1 MKLFLNI
8 SLLFIGISP
17 LLMLS
22 NCKKA
27 QLLTDNSAKLEFSV
41 DTVLFDTVFTTIGS
55 TTKYFKIYNNN
66 SGKLIVS
73 DIWLAGGTQSQFR
86 INVDGD
92 AGVSFSEL
100 EIEANDSLF
109 VFVEVTVDPNNANN
123 PLVVEDSIM
132 FLTNGNEQRVL
143 LNAWGQD
150 AYFHVNEIVEG
161 TWANDKPHVIYGTA
175 AVGYPQ
181 LYSNLPQTIPADSNL
196 TLTIPAGTKVHGH
209 NGSVL
214 LVYKSSLIVNGTV
227 GNPVE
232 FSQDR
237 TADYLLYPAD
247 SVAGQWRGI
256 YFIEPLT
263 SSIDYAEI
271 KNAVIGIQ
279 IDTAGNG
286 TTVNLNSVKIDNSLF
301 AGILTQGANVAAV
314 NCLFGNS
321 AQYSAVISIGGSV
334 SFDHCT
340 FGNYWNGTRNS
351 GLFAFS
357 DYYESGN
364 TIQYRPFT
372 AANFTNSIIYGNNDN
387 EFVLDTLD
395 RSVTGSAPVFNFANC
410 LIKTDLS
417 IANANFFS
425 NCITNSDPLFVDPY
439 VWDYHVPSNS
449 SAVGKAFGSTTG
461 NDLDGN
467 GRFGNTIGC
476 YEYQ

>member
-1 MKLFLNI
+1 MKTFLKI
-8 SLLFIGISP
+8 VLLFIGISS
-17 LLMLS
+17 LLVLS
-22 NCKKA
+22 NCKKT
-27 QLLTDNSAKLEFSV
+27 QLLTNNSAKLEFSA

-66 SGKLIVS
+66 SGKLIIS
-73 DIWLAGGTQSQFR
+73 DIWLASGTQSQFR
-86 INVDGD
+86 INVDGSP
-92 AGVSFSEL
+92 GVSFNEV
-100 EIEANDSLF
+100 EIEANDSIF

-123 PLVVEDSIM
+123 PLVVEDSIL

-150 AYFHVNEIVEG
+150 AYFHVNEIVQG
-161 TWANDKPHVIYGTA
+161 TWANDKPHVIYGIA
-175 AVGYPQ
+175 AVGYPG
-181 LYSNLPQTIPADSNL
+181 LDSNL

-209 NGSVL
+209 NNARL
-214 LVYKSSLIVNGTV
+214 FVYKSSLLVNGSV

-256 YFIEPLT
+256 HFIEALT

-301 AGILTQGANVAAV
+301 AGILTQGANVTAV

-334 SFDHCT
+334 NFDHCT

-357 DYYESGN
+357 DYYESGS
-364 TIQYRPFT
+364 TIQHRPFT
-372 AANFTNSIIYGNNDN
+372 SANFSNSIIYGNNDN
-387 EFVLDTLD
+387 EFVLDTLP
-395 RSVTGSAPVFNFANC
+395 RNSAWSITGSAPVFNFANC
-410 LIKTDLS
+410 LIKTDTT
-417 IANANFFS
+417 IADANFFS
-425 NCITNSDPLFVDPY
+425 NCIINSDPLFVNPY
-439 VWDYHVPSNS
+439 GWDYHVPMNS
-449 SAVGKAFGSTTG
+449 PAVGQAAGSTSG

-476 YEYQ
+476 YEHQ

>member
-1 MKLFLNI
+1 
-8 SLLFIGISP
+8 
-17 LLMLS
+17 MLS
-22 NCKKA
+22 NCKKDK
-27 QLLTDNSAKLEFSV
+27 LLTNISATLEFST

-73 DIWLAGGTQSQFR
+73 DIGLAGGTQSQFR
-86 INVDGD
+86 INVDGSP
-92 AGVSFSEL
+92 GVSFSEV

-109 VFVEVTVDPNNANN
+109 VFVEVTVDPNNSNN
-123 PLVVEDSIM
+123 PLVVEDSIL

-150 AYFHVNEIVEG
+150 AYFHVNEIVQG
-161 TWANDKPHVIYGTA
+161 TWANDKPHVIYGIA
-175 AVGYPQ
+175 AVGYPG
-181 LYSNLPQTIPADSNL
+181 LDSNL

-209 NGSVL
+209 NSARL
-214 LVYKSSLIVNGTV
+214 LVYKGSLLVNGSV

-237 TADYLLYPAD
+237 TADFLLYPAD

-263 SSIDYAEI
+263 SNIDYAEI

-286 TTVNLNSVKIDNSLF
+286 TTVNLNSVKIDNSLY
-301 AGILTQGANVAAV
+301 AGILTQGANVTAV

-334 SFDHCT
+334 NFDHCT
-340 FGNYWNGTRNS
+340 FGNYWSSTRNS

-357 DYYESGN
+357 DYYESGS

-372 AANFTNSIIYGNNDN
+372 TATFTNSIIYGNNDN
-387 EFVLDTLD
+387 EFVIDTLA
-395 RSVTGSAPVFNFANC
+395 RSLAGSAPVFNFANC
-410 LIKTDLS
+410 LIKTDMT

-425 NCITNSDPLFVDPY
+425 NCITNSDPLFVNPY
-439 VWDYHVPSNS
+439 GWDYHVPSNS
-449 SAVGKAFGSTTG
+449 SAVGQAFGSTTG

>member
-1 MKLFLNI
+1 MKTFFKI
-8 SLLFIGISP
+8 LLLLIGTST

-22 NCKKA
+22 NCKKT
-27 QLLTDNSAKLEFSV
+27 QLLTDNSAKLEFSA

-109 VFVEVTVDPNNANN
+109 IFVEVTVDPNNSNN

-132 FLTNGNEQRVL
+132 FLTNGSAQRVL

-150 AYFHVNEIVEG
+150 AYFHVKEVITADE
-161 TWANDKPHVIYGTA
+161 TWNNDKPHVIYNYC
-175 AVGYPQ
+175 AV
-181 LYSNLPQTIPADSNL
+181 DSAI

-209 NGSVL
+209 NSATL
-214 LVYKSSLIVNGTV
+214 LVYKGSLLVNGSV

-263 SSIDYAEI
+263 SSIDFAEI

-279 IDTAGNG
+279 IDTVGNG

-301 AGILTQGANVAAV
+301 AGILTQGANVTAV

-334 SFDHCT
+334 NFDHCT

-351 GLFAFS
+351 GLFVFS
-357 DYYESGN
+357 DYYESGS
-364 TIQYRPFT
+364 TIQHRPFT
-372 AANFTNSIIYGNNDN
+372 TANFTNSIIYGNNDN
-387 EFVLDTLD
+387 EFVLDTLP
-395 RSVTGSAPVFNFANC
+395 RNSAWSITGSAPVFNFANC
-410 LIKTDLS
+410 LIKTDTT
-417 IANANFFS
+417 IADANFFS
-425 NCITNSDPLFVDPY
+425 SCITNSDPLFVNPSG
-439 VWDYHVPSNS
+439 WDYHVPSNS
-449 SAVGKAFGSTTG
+449 PAVGQAFGSTSG

>member
-1 MKLFLNI
+1 MKTFFKI
-8 SLLFIGISP
+8 VLLLIGTSA
-17 LLMLS
+17 LLLLS
-22 NCKKA
+22 NCKKT
-27 QLLTDNSAKLEFSV
+27 QLLTDNSAKLEFSL

-73 DIWLAGGTQSQFR
+73 DIWLASGTQSQFR
-86 INVDGD
+86 INVDGSP
-92 AGVSFSEL
+92 GVSFNEV

-109 VFVEVTVDPNNANN
+109 VFVEVTVDPNNSNN

-150 AYFHVNEIVEG
+150 AYFHVNEILVVDE
-161 TWANDKPHVIYGTA
+161 TWNNDKPHVIYNYC
-175 AVGYPQ
+175 AV
-181 LYSNLPQTIPADSNL
+181 DSAI

-209 NGSVL
+209 NSARL
-214 LVYKSSLIVNGTV
+214 LVYKGSLLVNGSV

-237 TADYLLYPAD
+237 TADFLLYPAD

-334 SFDHCT
+334 NFDHCT
-340 FGNYWNGTRNS
+340 FGNYWSSTRNS

-357 DYYESGN
+357 DYYESGS

-372 AANFTNSIIYGNNDN
+372 TATFTNSIIYGNNDN
-387 EFVLDTLD
+387 EFVIDTLA
-395 RSVTGSAPVFNFANC
+395 RSLAGSAPVFNFANC
-410 LIKTDLS
+410 LIKTDMT

-425 NCITNSDPLFVDPY
+425 NCATNSDPLFVDPS

-449 SAVGKAFGSTTG
+449 PAVGQAFGSTSG

>member
-1 MKLFLNI
+1 MKTFLKI
-8 SLLFIGISP
+8 VLLFIGISS
-17 LLMLS
+17 LLLLS
-22 NCKKA
+22 NCKKT
-27 QLLTDNSAKLEFSV
+27 QLLTNNSAKLEFSA

-73 DIWLAGGTQSQFR
+73 DIWLASGTQSQFR
-86 INVDGD
+86 INVDGSP
-92 AGVSFSEL
+92 GVSFNEV

-109 VFVEVTVDPNNANN
+109 VFVEVTVDPNNSNN

-150 AYFHVNEIVEG
+150 AYFHVNEIVQG
-161 TWANDKPHVIYGTA
+161 TWANDKPHVIYGIA
-175 AVGYPQ
+175 AVGYPG
-181 LYSNLPQTIPADSNL
+181 LDSNL

-209 NGSVL
+209 NSARL
-214 LVYKSSLIVNGTV
+214 LVYKGSLLVNGSV

-237 TADYLLYPAD
+237 TADFLLYPAD

-286 TTVNLNSVKIDNSLF
+286 TTVNLNSVKIDNSLY
-301 AGILTQGANVAAV
+301 AGILTQGANVTAV

-334 SFDHCT
+334 NFDHCT
-340 FGNYWNGTRNS
+340 FGNYWSSTRNS

-357 DYYESGN
+357 DYYESGS

-372 AANFTNSIIYGNNDN
+372 TATFTNSIIYGNNDN
-387 EFVLDTLD
+387 EFVIDTLA
-395 RSVTGSAPVFNFANC
+395 RSLAGSAPVFNFANC
-410 LIKTDLS
+410 LIKTDMT

-425 NCITNSDPLFVDPY
+425 NCITNSDPLFVNPY
-439 VWDYHVPSNS
+439 GWDYHVPSNS
-449 SAVGKAFGSTTG
+449 SAVGQAFGSTTG

>member
-1 MKLFLNI
+1 MKTFLKI
-8 SLLFIGISP
+8 ALLFIGISS
-17 LLMLS
+17 LLLLS
-22 NCKKA
+22 NCKKD
-27 QLLTDNSAKLEFSV
+27 QLLTNISAKLEFST

-86 INVDGD
+86 INVDGSP
-92 AGVSFSEL
+92 GVSFSEL

-109 VFVEVTVDPNNANN
+109 VFVEVTVDPNNSNN

-132 FLTNGNEQRVL
+132 FFTNGNEQRVL

-150 AYFHVNEIVEG
+150 AYFHVNEIVVVDE
-161 TWANDKPHVIYGTA
+161 TWNNDKPHVIYNYC
-175 AVGYPQ
+175 AV
-181 LYSNLPQTIPADSNL
+181 DSAI

-209 NGSVL
+209 NSARL
-214 LVYKSSLIVNGTV
+214 LVYKGSLLVNGSV

-286 TTVNLNSVKIDNSLF
+286 TTVNLNSVKIDNSLY
-301 AGILTQGANVAAV
+301 AGILTQGANVTAV

-321 AQYSAVISIGGSV
+321 AQYSAIISIGGSV
-334 SFDHCT
+334 NFDHCT
-340 FGNYWNGTRNS
+340 FGNYWSSTRNS

-357 DYYESGN
+357 DYYESGS

-372 AANFTNSIIYGNNDN
+372 TASFTNSIIYGNNDN
-387 EFVLDTLD
+387 EFVIDTLA
-395 RSVTGSAPVFNFANC
+395 RSLAGSAPVFNFANC
-410 LIKTDLS
+410 LIKTDMT

-439 VWDYHVPSNS
+439 GWDYHVPSNS
-449 SAVGKAFGSTTG
+449 SAVGQAFGSTTG